1 MTAFGVGFG
10 LLTVLTGLVGN
21 TTWALGAMVAVWAAF
36 TGVMVGWSSRQ
47 RATDRAAADRMG
59 RWWVLTILLNG
70 LVLATGLS
78 YVGKVPAYWVPAGV
92 VVTLPLLIGAARE
105 HRI

>member
-10 LLTVLTGLVGN
+10 ILTVLTGLVSD
-21 TTWALGAMVAVWAAF
+21 TVWALGAMAAVWAVF

-47 RATDRAAADRMG
+47 RTTDRAATDRMD
-59 RWWVLTILLNG
+59 RWWVLTILFNG
-70 LVLATGLS
+70 IALATGLS
-78 YVGKVPAYWVPAGV
+78 YVGQAPAYWVPAGV
-92 VVTLPLLIGAARE
+92 VVALPLLIGAARE